1 MRSISLPRV
10 ERWRAAWLVLVA
22 LLVAFPARSYAQGQ
36 PSVTAQLSTGI
47 VKLGQN
53 VALLIQVDNAR
64 DATVEPFP
72 EVDGL
77 RIGPLGPMSTSQQ
90 SVISGGRWATTY
102 SLSWRVPVVATKKG
116 EFRIPP
122 VTVDV
127 KGTKLVTRELV
138 LKVVE
143 DLQGEELGFF
153 EIDAPD
159 EVAEGQPF
167 SLELRFGWDVQ
178 LEQRINFANLSLPW
192 VGELP
197 GVIELDAPP
206 SAPNA
211 SFVELNLNSRDR
223 IRAERLA
230 APVQGQDRAFN
241 VLRVKKRYL
250 ATRAGRIEIPTSHLE
265 FGQIDQNNGF
275 FNIRPT
281 REKETYY
288 KRFPGF
294 AIDVV
299 KLPDQGRPIDFGG
312 AVGRVLANAT
322 PDRRDVD
329 VGDSIKLTV
338 EWTGEA
344 NLEFFDGPDPSRS
357 EAFKDFRLYGT
368 NDKKSYER
376 RTVVYDL
383 APITP
388 DVKEIPPIPLV
399 VYDPAK
405 KAYVKVETQPV
416 PIHVRP
422 LKNAVSLGV
431 EDGKPGTVPDI
442 RDIDPRP
449 VAGARA
455 ETRRGWLP
463 WSALG
468 VVVFGWVALRTWV
481 RKQGDPDAPR
491 ARARRTARKT
501 LGRELE
507 GAAKASDQARALERF
522 LAARTGERPTAWLGR
537 DVVAWVEETGAR
549 LGADDARA
557 RGRLR
562 AARRAHVGRH
572 GRAARARRARRGRR
586 PRDSRRSLMSAWILR
601 LVLAASCVLALAAS
615 GRASAVQSVRDGGR
629 DSEGLIDDHA
639 ARSARVDPVAANQ
652 LAVDAYRA
660 GDLETAR
667 THWTALLPGS
677 EGAEKA
683 RVLYDLGNVAF
694 RAKKPLEAVGWYTAA
709 LELAPRDEDLWANL
723 EHARREAGLEPAD
736 RGDLVATL
744 RRAMTSFTRGESE
757 LLAAGAALLWA
768 ALLVLEALRGGR
780 LGRRLAFVGGAFVL
794 LAFAPFLTHLAT
806 EARDPMLVV
815 APKERPL
822 ALKSE
827 PRADA
832 AVVAQAPSGAVVERY
847 DALPGWTAVELVDG
861 TRGWAAASDVFALRR

>member
-1 MRSISLPRV
+1 MDTLPISLPRAL
-10 ERWRAAWLVLVA
+10 RWRAAWLALVA
-22 LLVAFPARSYAQGQ
+22 LFVAFPTRAFAQGQ

-53 VALLIQVDNAR
+53 VALVIQVDSAR

-77 RIGPLGPMSTSQQ
+77 RIGPLGPASTSQQ
-90 SVISGGRWATTY
+90 SVISGGRWATSY

-122 VTVDV
+122 ITVDV
-127 KGTKLVTRELV
+127 NGQKFATRELV

-167 SLELRFGWDVQ
+167 SLELRFGWDAQ
-178 LEQRINFANLSLPW
+178 LEQRINYANLSLPW

-230 APVQGQDRAFN
+230 APVQVKDRTFN

-250 ATRAGRIEIPTSHLE
+250 ASRAGKIELPTSHLE

-281 REKETYY
+281 REKETFY

-294 AIDVV
+294 AIDVL
-299 KLPDQGRPIDFGG
+299 KLPEQGRPVEFGG
-312 AVGRVLANAT
+312 AVGRIQVMAT

-344 NLEFFDGPDPSRS
+344 NLEFFDAPDPSRS
-357 EAFKDFRLYGT
+357 DAFKDFRLYGT

-383 APITP
+383 APVKPDIT
-388 DVKEIPPIPLV
+388 EIPPIPLV

-422 LKNAVSLGV
+422 LKNAVTLGV
-431 EDGKPGTVPDI
+431 EDGKPGTALDI
-442 RDIDPRP
+442 RDIDARP
-449 VAGARA
+449 IAGARA

-468 VVVFGWVALRTWV
+468 GVLFGWMALRTWV

-491 ARARRTARKT
+491 ARALRSARKV
-501 LGRELE
+501 LAREL
-507 GAAKASDQARALERF
+507 GAAAKASDQARALERF
-522 LAARTGERPTAWLGR
+522 LAARTGESATAWLGR
-537 DVVAWVEETGAR
+537 DVVAWAEDEGR

-557 RGRLR
+557 
-562 AARRAHVGRH
+562 
-572 GRAARARRARRGRR
+572 
-586 PRDSRRSLMSAWILR
+586 
-601 LVLAASCVLALAAS
+601 LAAAMAKLDE
-615 GRASAVQSVRDGGR
+615 RTW
-629 DSEGLIDDHA
+629 
-639 ARSARVDPVAANQ
+639 
-652 LAVDAYRA
+652 A
-660 GDLETAR
+660 GTDQ
-667 THWTALLPGS
+667 
-677 EGAEKA
+677 
-683 RVLYDLGNVAF
+683 
-694 RAKKPLEAVGWYTAA
+694 PLE
-709 LELAPRDEDLWANL
+709 
-723 EHARREAGLEPAD
+723 
-736 RGDLVATL
+736 RG
-744 RRAMTSFTRGESE
+744 E
-757 LLAAGAALLWA
+757 LLAVADR
-768 ALLVLEALRGGR
+768 VMQGG
-780 LGRRLAFVGGAFVL
+780 L
-794 LAFAPFLTHLAT
+794 
-806 EARDPMLVV
+806 
-815 APKERPL
+815 
-822 ALKSE
+822 
-827 PRADA
+827 
-832 AVVAQAPSGAVVERY
+832 
-847 DALPGWTAVELVDG
+847 
-861 TRGWAAASDVFALRR
+861 